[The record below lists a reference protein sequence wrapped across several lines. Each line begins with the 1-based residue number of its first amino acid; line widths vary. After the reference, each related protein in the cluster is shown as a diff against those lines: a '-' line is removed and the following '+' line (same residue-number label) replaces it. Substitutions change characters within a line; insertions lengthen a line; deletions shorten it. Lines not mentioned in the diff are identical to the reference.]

1 MMSYLTGWAMALL
14 IWLHVIAA
22 IAWIGES
29 FYFVM
34 LDNSLHKPD
43 DAAAQ
48 QRGVFGELWAVHGGG
63 FYHSQKYLVSPPRMP
78 ADLHWSKWKSYATWL
93 SGFSLLTVMYLL
105 QPGTYLI
112 DPAVAAL
119 TPLTAAIAVLGF
131 LLAGWVVYDAA
142 CRLLGANDLVLGIV
156 IAVFVAVACYVST
169 HLFSAQAAFLIVGA
183 MLGTIMSANVFF
195 LIIPGQRKM
204 VDALARGET
213 PDPMPGKR
221 GKQRSVHNT
230 YFTLPV
236 VFAMLSSH
244 FSMLYGG
251 SASWLNLWLA
261 MIGGALIRQYFVLR
275 HTGRQDWKLPAVAAA
290 LFVAVIILVAPAGD
304 LSLTGPAQ
312 AGNAPIVKTAAIMPI
327 VQQRCAACHAAH
339 PRLMASAPAGL
350 MFDTAAEVQ
359 QHAALIDQQAVQA
372 KSMPPGNI
380 THITNEERGEIGAW
394 FRAGA
399 K

>member
-1 MMSYLTGWAMALL
+1 MLSYLTGWAMALL

-34 LDNSLHKPD
+34 LDNSLKPPD
-43 DAAAQ
+43 Q
-48 QRGVFGELWAVHGGG
+48 HGGG
-63 FYHSQKYLVSPPRMP
+63 FYHSQKYLVSPPRIP

-112 DPAVAAL
+112 DPAVAPL
-119 TPLTAAIAVLGF
+119 TPITAAIAVLGF
-131 LLAGWVVYDAA
+131 LLLGWVVYDGA
-142 CRLLGANDLVLGIV
+142 CRLLGANDRLLGVV
-156 IAVFVAVACYVST
+156 IALFVAIACYVST

-204 VDALARGET
+204 VASLARGDI
-213 PDPMPGKR
+213 PDPLPGKR

-244 FSMLYGG
+244 FGMLYGG
-251 SASWLNLWLA
+251 PANWLNLFIA
-261 MIGGALIRQYFVLR
+261 MLGGALIRQYFVLR
-275 HTGRQDWKLPAVAAA
+275 HTGRQDWKLPAVAVVLFLA
-290 LFVAVIILVAPAGD
+290 LIVLVAPAAS
-304 LSLTGPAQ
+304 LSLTGPAR
-312 AGNAPIVKTAAIMPI
+312 AADAPIVKTAAIMPI
-327 VQQRCAACHAAH
+327 IQQRCTACHAGH
-339 PRLMASAPAGL
+339 PRLLASAPAGL
-350 MFDTAAEVQ
+350 MFDTVAEVER
-359 QHAALIDQQAVQA
+359 HAALIDQQVVQA
-372 KSMPPGNI
+372 HAMPPGNI
-380 THITNEERGEIGAW
+380 THITKAERTAIGTW
-394 FRAGA
+394 FRDGA

>member
-1 MMSYLTGWAMALL
+1 MLSYLTGWAMALL
-14 IWLHVIAA
+14 IWLHVVAA

-34 LDNSLHKPD
+34 LDNSLHAPED
-43 DAAAQ
+43 DVAKS
-48 QRGVFGELWAVHGGG
+48 RGVFGELWAVHGGG

-93 SGFSLLTVMYLL
+93 SGFALLTVVYLL

-112 DPAVAAL
+112 DPAVAPL
-119 TPLTAAIAVLGF
+119 TPVTAAIAVLAF
-131 LLAGWVVYDAA
+131 LLVGWIVYDGV
-142 CRLLGANDLVLGIV
+142 CRLLGANDAVLGAV
-156 IAVFVAVACYVST
+156 VAVFVAVACYVST

-183 MLGTIMSANVFF
+183 MFGTIMTANVFF

-204 VDALARGET
+204 VAALARGET

-221 GKQRSVHNT
+221 AKQRSVHNT

-251 SASWLNLWLA
+251 SANWLSLFIA

-275 HTGRQDWKLPAVAAA
+275 HTGKQDWKLPAVAIVLFIA
-290 LFVAVIILVAPAGD
+290 LIVLVAPTG
-304 LSLTGPAQ
+304 SVGPAH
-312 AGNAPIVKTAAIMPI
+312 AANAPVVKTAAIMPI
-327 VQQRCAACHAAH
+327 IQQRCAVCHAAH
-339 PRLMASAPAGL
+339 PTLMASAPAGI

-372 KSMPPGNI
+372 HAMPPGNI
-380 THITNEERGEIGAW
+380 THITKAERSQIGAW
-394 FRAGA
+394 FQAGA